1 MGWLIG
7 SGMFLLF
14 LGLSIRQME
23 EIGLLLAGI
32 GLLVFVAGI
41 VRKIKERI
49 KKK

>member
-41 VRKIKERI
+41 VRKIKEKI

>member
-14 LGLSIRQME
+14 LGLSIREIE
-23 EIGLLLAGI
+23 EVGLLLAGI
-32 GLLVFVAGI
+32 GLLIFVAGI
-41 VRKIKERI
+41 VRKIKEKI

>member
-14 LGLSIRQME
+14 LGLSVRELE
-23 EIGLLLAGI
+23 EIGLLLAGV

>member
-23 EIGLLLAGI
+23 EVGLLLSGI
-32 GLLVFVAGI
+32 GLIVFVAGI
-41 VRKIKERI
+41 IRKIREKV
-49 KKK
+49 KDK

>member
-14 LGLSIRQME
+14 LGLSVRELE

-41 VRKIKERI
+41 VRKIKEKI

>member
-14 LGLSIRQME
+14 LGLSVRELE

-32 GLLVFVAGI
+32 GLLVLVAGI
-41 VRKIKERI
+41 VRKIKEKI